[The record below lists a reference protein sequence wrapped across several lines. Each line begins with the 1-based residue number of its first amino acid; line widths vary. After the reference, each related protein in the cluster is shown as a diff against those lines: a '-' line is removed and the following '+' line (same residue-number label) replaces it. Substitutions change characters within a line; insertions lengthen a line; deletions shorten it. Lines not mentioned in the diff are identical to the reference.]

1 MIEFKD
7 KFTCDGLVR
16 VPRGVT
22 VEDVRRVEA
31 LITDAKRGSRVSE
44 ATLVEA
50 ITSGELAAATGHFLN
65 VITIPQLPDVTE
77 RPVSA
82 IAGSRVVNDFR
93 PAVLYSAF
101 GSVTGAGI
109 ESDGAAARIPEGT
122 PYPIVTI
129 SGVESAYSKLAKRG
143 FRFDWTFEAMVN
155 DPIGYLD
162 QIPSE
167 VAQITLDTE
176 WAEVGEALTSATTNT
191 TAQTLPDG
199 TTSVTVNAAVS
210 PNAILAAIQ
219 QMSQVTVNGTGRK
232 VGTLSGYTVVVPV
245 GKKLALDWA
254 IRQAQNIVS
263 IVPAAAT
270 GGAVYGAPLDNGV
283 FQTINVVEHEA
294 VTGTNWYILPKPGA
308 YRRPVIDLLRLRNYE
323 TPQVRYRG
331 SADGDEF
338 SFDAD
343 TAAFRY
349 RYVTGAALW
358 FNEVVLHS
366 EGDGN

>member
-7 KFTCDGLVR
+7 KFTCDGLAPA
-16 VPRGVT
+16 PRGVT
-22 VEDVRRVEA
+22 VEAVKRVES
-31 LITDAKRGSRVSE
+31 LIVDAKRGSRVSE

-50 ITSGELAAATGHFLN
+50 ITSGDLAAATGHFLN
-65 VITIPQLPDVTE
+65 IITIPQLPEDNE
-77 RPVSA
+77 RPTA
-82 IAGSRVVNDFR
+82 LIAGNRTVSDFR

-101 GSVTGAGI
+101 GDLGGMGI
-109 ESDGAAARIPEGT
+109 EDSGAAARIPEGT

-162 QIPSE
+162 QIPGE
-167 VAQITLDTE
+167 VAQVTLDTE
-176 WAEVGEALTSATTNT
+176 WAEVGEALTSATKAT
-191 TAQTLPDG
+191 TSQTLPDG
-199 TTSVTVNAAVS
+199 TTTVVANAPVS

-219 QMSQVTVNGTGRK
+219 QMSQVTVNGTKRK

-245 GKKLALDWA
+245 GKKLALDWS

-263 IVPAAAT
+263 VVPAAST
-270 GGAVYGAPLDNGV
+270 GGAVYGPPLDNGV
-283 FQTINVVEHEA
+283 FQTITVVEHEA
-294 VTGTNWYILPKPGA
+294 VTGTQWFILPKPGA

-331 SADGDEF
+331 SADGDVF

-358 FNEVVLHS
+358 FKEVVIRS
-366 EGDGN
+366 SGAGT